1 MAIHNAI
8 AHTYL
13 GQIRTQTCIGGFLCG
28 PLAGGAGQIQ
38 PHEQNQ
44 AGIHDPLRWQAR
56 VAENLRGA
64 GGKLRVERIAQR
76 LGPGAGRAEENKVG
90 REGHGGRGGAEGG
103 RRPQSTIKTSEGQLL
118 GAGALNPGG
127 ASTRTQR
134 GVNCT

>member
-8 AHTYL
+8 AHTHL

-44 AGIHDPLRWQAR
+44 AGIHGPLRGQAR

-76 LGPGAGRAEENKVG
+76 LGPGAGRAEENKGG
-90 REGHGGRGGAEGG
+90 REGHGGRGGQKVG
-103 RRPQSTIKTSEGQLL
+103 RRPQSTIKTSDGRLL
-118 GAGALNPGG
+118 GTGALNPGG

>member
-44 AGIHDPLRWQAR
+44 AGIHDPLRGQAR

-76 LGPGAGRAEENKVG
+76 LGPGAGRAEENNCG
-90 REGHGGRGGAEGG
+90 REGHGGRGQKMG
-103 RRPQSTIKTSEGQLL
+103 RRPQSTIKTSDGQFL
-118 GAGALNPGG
+118 GAGALDPGG
-127 ASTRTQR
+127 ANTRTQR